1 MISFMGRGKGLRV
14 GKGFI
19 GEGRRR
25 KRRGER
31 TESRRVLGRKGEGK
45 IR

>member
-19 GEGRRR
+19 VEGRRR
-25 KRRGER
+25 KR
-31 TESRRVLGRKGEGK
+31 EGK
-45 IR
+45 GQKVEGYWEGKGRGR